1 MKTITTDL
9 SEFKRTGFANGK
21 LSFRPFVAFLRKKIS
36 ESKGLQAPIFEY
48 IIEKFEAYPELL
60 EPLDDPELFH
70 LDTTLIDLI
79 NLVLF
84 PLASENEKQLYAF
97 SLPFY
102 LQLFHH
108 SQAFEEAF
116 IEDGLLT
123 FNASVKEEEITKN
136 KTQLAYKGILE
147 KFFGMEV
154 DINEEMTYIFKN
166 KKSGLQKY
174 YQINS
179 DSRFIDIRYIGDKPL
194 CVPEKGTLCSEKNK
208 IIDIEQLKTKLPLED
223 FVFEGFGVIS
233 IKDVTQEAA
242 LNEMKN
248 IGLKHDATDVQT
260 YKSLEESI
268 KVLLGIR
275 DITVNIFPLLQV
287 NNSYV
292 ISEEY
297 NRKTMLII
305 PSEGNKQYGVF
316 GEGWKKFEQNP
327 STILVP
333 NLLDLD
339 SSNNIVFEGLL
350 EKQFKGYLMV
360 PIQNQGKLI
369 GILEVASSLPNQL
382 GAEEMNKINLAL
394 PILEQAINYYNENFE
409 NKIEQLI
416 KEKFTSLQPA
426 VEWKFNEVAWDYLK
440 NKDSKNKQIGNI
452 IFKEVYPLYGAIDIR
467 NSSIERNKALLRDFE
482 TQLHIIDATLQHI
495 QQERDLPIIEELAFK
510 NQQFLKLIQDGISP
524 DDEIQLNYFF
534 SEEIEPIFKHLLD
547 LNGRDHTALS
557 YYFVVTEHNFG
568 QVYEF
573 RKAFED
579 SLNTINT
586 TVSNYLEEE
595 KEKIQQAYPNYFE
608 KYKTDGVEYNI
619 YVGQSICPNQVYNPI
634 YLRNLRLWQLT
645 SMAEITQ
652 ITRILLGSLPIAL
665 ETTQL
670 ILVHSNSIDIS
681 FRKDERRF
689 DTEGA
694 YNLRYEIMKKRI
706 DKALIKGTGERLT
719 QPGKIAIV
727 YGNVKDLD
735 DYLGYIEFLHSK
747 GLVNQE
753 IEYLELEEMQGVY
766 GLKAIRITVS

>member
-1 MKTITTDL
+1 M
-9 SEFKRTGFANGK
+9 
-21 LSFRPFVAFLRKKIS
+21 
-36 ESKGLQAPIFEY
+36 
-48 IIEKFEAYPELL
+48 
-60 EPLDDPELFH
+60 
-70 LDTTLIDLI
+70 
-79 NLVLF
+79 
-84 PLASENEKQLYAF
+84 
-97 SLPFY
+97 
-102 LQLFHH
+102 
-108 SQAFEEAF
+108 
-116 IEDGLLT
+116 
-123 FNASVKEEEITKN
+123 
-136 KTQLAYKGILE
+136 
-147 KFFGMEV
+147 
-154 DINEEMTYIFKN
+154 
-166 KKSGLQKY
+166 
-174 YQINS
+174 
-179 DSRFIDIRYIGDKPL
+179 
-194 CVPEKGTLCSEKNK
+194 
-208 IIDIEQLKTKLPLED
+208 
-223 FVFEGFGVIS
+223 
-233 IKDVTQEAA
+233 
-242 LNEMKN
+242 
-248 IGLKHDATDVQT
+248 
-260 YKSLEESI
+260 
-268 KVLLGIR
+268 
-275 DITVNIFPLLQV
+275 
-287 NNSYV
+287 
-292 ISEEY
+292 
-297 NRKTMLII
+297 
-305 PSEGNKQYGVF
+305 
-316 GEGWKKFEQNP
+316 
-327 STILVP
+327 
-333 NLLDLD
+333 
-339 SSNNIVFEGLL
+339 
-350 EKQFKGYLMV
+350 
-360 PIQNQGKLI
+360 
-369 GILEVASSLPNQL
+369 
-382 GAEEMNKINLAL
+382 
-394 PILEQAINYYNENFE
+394 
-409 NKIEQLI
+409 
-416 KEKFTSLQPA
+416 
-426 VEWKFNEVAWDYLK
+426 
-440 NKDSKNKQIGNI
+440 
-452 IFKEVYPLYGAIDIR
+452 
-467 NSSIERNKALLRDFE
+467 RDFE

-495 QQERDLPIIEELAFK
+495 RQERDLPIIEELAFK

-547 LNGRDHTALS
+547 LNGTDHTALS